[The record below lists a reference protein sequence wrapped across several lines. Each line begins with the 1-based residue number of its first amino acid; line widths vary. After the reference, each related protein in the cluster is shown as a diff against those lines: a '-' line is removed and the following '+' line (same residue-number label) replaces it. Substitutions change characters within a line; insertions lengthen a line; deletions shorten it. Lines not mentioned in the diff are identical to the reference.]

1 MGNILKKYR
10 LLHMAKE
17 SILRYKSLKNNTT
30 KNSYHFTC
38 SMRNNYLS
46 NKVKQDILQLFE
58 RGNSRLYPGKKRLH
72 KKKKGKEIKETFVR
86 H

>member
-1 MGNILKKYR
+1 
-10 LLHMAKE
+10 MAKE
-17 SILRYKSLKNNTT
+17 NILRYKSLKNNTS
-30 KNSYHFTC
+30 KNGYHFIC

-58 RGNSRLYPGKKRLH
+58 RDNSRLYPGKKDCI
-72 KKKKGKEIKETFVR
+72 KKGKEIKETFVR